1 MHIPMQ
7 FVHVLNSACGK
18 VMEVRAKGGYSGHSV
33 GKNFV
38 QMHLRRPIQGQKN
51 FETN

>member
-1 MHIPMQ
+1 MQ

-18 VMEVRAKGGYSGHSV
+18 VMEVRAKGAGYSGHSG

-38 QMHLRRPIQGQKN
+38 QMHLRRPTQGQKN

>member
-18 VMEVRAKGGYSGHSV
+18 VMEVRAKGGGYSGHSV
-33 GKNFV
+33 GKIFCSNASKKTHPRAEKF
-38 QMHLRRPIQGQKN
+38 
-51 FETN
+51 